1 MRKELPLLLVM
12 MKMKKSLLTSTVDRI
27 ESRASL
33 PSSSLVSSCRASSSL
48 LNFKICFVCF
58 LYLYLLPSVVF

>member
-33 PSSSLVSSCRASSSL
+33 PSFRASSSL